1 MPHLFDQQLNPELH
15 PKHSHAFGRLQHCH
29 RCHHKREKIQ
39 ERLEPTVKAVI
50 TALISPRIVKALGEI
65 LNKVAINPKRYEIL
79 SHQATTPLTGAS
91 LCKLLH
97 FA

>member
-1 MPHLFDQQLNPELH
+1 MPSQ
-15 PKHSHAFGRLQHCH
+15 
-29 RCHHKREKIQ
+29 KRENTRKTRAHY
-39 ERLEPTVKAVI
+39 EVAVKAVI